1 MTLRQLF
8 VYVGIMS
15 LLSVPAY
22 AQPYLIQGSIEHL
35 APGKVLL
42 ASYYGD
48 RFSIVDS
55 LRSSSG
61 SFLFMLSEESPAGVY
76 RLFFSDEYQGV
87 RSENHFVE
95 FIYNREDLNLNV
107 SVDEQGP
114 VPSFESST
122 ENQVY
127 LEFMAFQLAYE
138 DLLSELYPHLSGAE
152 PEDERT
158 VRAAQNYEELQER
171 RSNFMDSLN
180 LLYPE
185 LYATRIMSAFRSPM
199 VSGSL
204 THGERIEELK
214 QHFFDL
220 APIEDAGL
228 LYAPVYPFRIVDY
241 LSLYRVDTLSMEE
254 QEEAFMEAVD
264 QIMMY
269 VPPQPELYPFI
280 FDFLLQ
286 GFELLGMEQVQ
297 VHLTE
302 NYMDKSCESDMTEL
316 VKARMEG
323 YRKMKVGALA
333 PDFTVRDS
341 EGQSYTL
348 SEMSSP
354 YTLVM
359 FWSSTCGHCREM
371 MPRLKQLYLE
381 NPRPEF
387 EVLAISIDSSAT
399 LYESYITEDP
409 MPWISVY
416 ESQGWQGLLASR
428 YQIYATPS
436 FFLVDRKRTILARPA
451 TVRQLQRSL
460 QKLQ

>member
-1 MTLRQLF
+1 MLRQLIA
-8 VYVGIMS
+8 YVGFAV
-15 LLSVPAY
+15 LLSAPGY
-22 AQPYLIQGSIEHL
+22 SQPYLVQGSIEHL

-48 RFSIVDS
+48 RFNIVDS
-55 LRSSSG
+55 LHSSSG
-61 SFLFMLSEESPAGVY
+61 SFLFMLSEDSPAGVY

-95 FIYNREDLNLNV
+95 FIYNREDLTLNV

-127 LEFMAFQLAYE
+127 LEFMAFQLSYE
-138 DLLSELYPHLSGAE
+138 DLLTEIYPHLLETG
-152 PEDERT
+152 PEDERF
-158 VRAAQNYEELQER
+158 VWAAQSYEELQAR
-171 RSNFMDSLN
+171 RSNFMDSLS

-185 LYATRIMSAFRSPM
+185 LYATRIMNAFRTPE
-199 VSGSL
+199 VKGSL
-204 THGERIEELK
+204 SHRERIEELK

-241 LSLYRVDTLSMEE
+241 LSLYRVDTLTMEE

-264 QIMMY
+264 QIMMH
-269 VPPQPELYPFI
+269 VPPHPELYPFI

-297 VHLTE
+297 LHLSE
-302 NYMDKSCESDMTEL
+302 NYMDASCESDLTEL
-316 VKARMEG
+316 VQARMEG

-333 PDFTVRDS
+333 PDFTVRDA
-341 EGQSYTL
+341 GGAVYTL
-348 SEMSSP
+348 SQMSAP

-371 MPRLKQLYLE
+371 MPQLKRFYLE
-381 NPRPEF
+381 ENSPEF

-399 LYESYITEDP
+399 LYESYIAEEP
-409 MPWISVY
+409 MPWISVF

-436 FFLVDRKRTILARPA
+436 FFLVDRKLKILARPT
-451 TVRQLQRSL
+451 TVRHLQKSL